1 MELKTYRAP
10 TMHEAL
16 AMVRHDLGP
25 DAAVLH
31 TREVQSRRFFGW
43 FSGPREIE
51 VTASLDVNVP
61 SRLPGRGHY
70 DQYDED
76 HGRDDDDDGII
87 LRHDGPHTP
96 AFRGGTAGG
105 RSRGCRADP
114 VDRVARDGAG
124 ALPPQRLARPQHAA
138 GVVPTFY

>member
-43 FSGPREIE
+43 FTGPREIE
-51 VTASLDVNVP
+51 VTASRGVNVP
-61 SRLPGRGHY
+61 SRLPARSP
-70 DQYDED
+70 YDED
-76 HGRDDDDDGII
+76 RGDDGIV
-87 LRHDGPHTP
+87 LRHDGPHCRRPTR
-96 AFRGGTAGG
+96 RGRRRMSAAP
-105 RSRGCRADP
+105 CRAS
-114 VDRVARDGAG
+114 
-124 ALPPQRLARPQHAA
+124 
-138 GVVPTFY
+138 